1 MMFFASCGKGLE
13 YLLVD
18 ECLANG
24 ATSAKAAMA
33 GVSIEG
39 DLNVAMSL
47 VMHSRLASRVLW
59 PLLSFECPDERTL
72 YERACEID
80 WPLHIAPTASIAVD
94 AHVSGSGITHGQF
107 AAQRVKDAV
116 VDTIRREFNQRPNV
130 DLQDPD
136 VRIHLVLRKG
146 VATLSID
153 LGNGPLHR
161 RGWRQHQGEA
171 PLKETLAAAML
182 IRGGWP
188 QLSAQS
194 GAGLLDPM
202 CGAGT
207 LLIEGALMAADVAPG
222 LARYPFG
229 EVPTRWLQFDAKKW
243 QAIVAAAGER
253 RDAGWSRLSELV
265 IVGEDMDA
273 RAIRNAQRN
282 AELAGVE
289 QFIQWRVRAI
299 DEPLTTDDTLPP
311 QGVVICNP
319 PYDARLQA
327 DPQLYR
333 SLGRTL
339 ATRVA
344 DWTASILCGDR
355 ELAKATGLRAS
366 KLYVLFNG
374 AIEATLLV
382 VSPLGANAAR
392 SIDADAPPR
401 ALSDGAQ
408 MVANRIRKNQRKLKS
423 WLQREQIDAYRIYDA
438 DLPEY
443 ACAVDVY
450 VEADSRQVWLH
461 VQEYAAPA
469 SIPEET
475 QRKRLNDLLAAVRD
489 VFGVSRDFV
498 SVKTRSRA
506 KGGSKYGVMDT
517 RGENIVVREAN
528 AKLNVNLFDYL
539 DTGLFL
545 DHRPIR
551 VQIEQAAAGKS
562 FLNLFAYTGAA
573 TVHAAV
579 GQAASTTSVDL
590 SGTYLQWCSD
600 NLQLNG
606 MGGRHHKLVQAD
618 VMEFLRDDRGTYDLI
633 FCDPPTFSNSE
644 RAQDFDV
651 QSAHVELLSLAMRRL
666 SGDGVLIFS
675 NNFRR
680 FKLDEGAVGDFAD
693 CVEITSQTLDPDFER
708 NTRIHR
714 CWRLTH
720 KY

>member
-1 MMFFASCGKGLE
+1 MTFFVSCGKGLE

-33 GVSIEG
+33 GVSVEG
-39 DLNVAMSL
+39 DVQVAMAL
-47 VMHSRLASRVLW
+47 VLHSRLASRVLW
-59 PLLSFECPDERTL
+59 PLHSFECPDEKTL

-80 WPLHIAPTASIAVD
+80 WPLHVSPTASIAVD

-130 DLQDPD
+130 DLQNPD

-188 QLSAQS
+188 EASKQP
-194 GAGLLDPM
+194 GVGLLDPM

-222 LARYPFG
+222 LARYPFAAA
-229 EVPTRWLQFDAKKW
+229 PTRWLQFDVKSWKA
-243 QAIVAAAGER
+243 QYAEAER
-253 RDAGWSRLSELV
+253 RRDEGADRLASLV
-265 IVGEDMDA
+265 FVGEDMDP
-273 RAIRNAQRN
+273 RAIRNAKQN
-282 AELAGVE
+282 AELAGVGDV
-289 QFIQWRVRAI
+289 IRWRERALTT
-299 DEPLTTDDTLPP
+299 PLTEDDALPSK
-311 QGVVICNP
+311 GVVVCNP
-319 PYDARLQA
+319 PYDARLAA
-327 DPQLYR
+327 DPALYR
-333 SLGRTL
+333 ALGQSLV
-339 ATRVA
+339 ARVP
-344 DWTASILCGDR
+344 DWTAALLCGDLD
-355 ELAKATGLRAS
+355 LAKATSLRATRR
-366 KLYVLFNG
+366 YVLFNG
-374 AIEATLLV
+374 AIEAALIV
-382 VSPLGANAAR
+382 VSPIGASVR
-392 SIDADAPPR
+392 QSDDVTAPRP
-401 ALSDGAQ
+401 LSEGAQ
-408 MVANRIRKNQRKLKS
+408 MVANRLRKNRRKLKA
-423 WLQREQIDAYRIYDA
+423 WLQREAINAYRIYDA

-450 VEADSRQVWLH
+450 VEEGSGQHWLH
-461 VQEYAAPA
+461 VQEYAAPS
-469 SIPEET
+469 SIPEDT
-475 QRKRLNDLLAAVRD
+475 QRKRLNELLAAVRE
-489 VFGVSRDFV
+489 VFEVSREFV
-498 SVKTRSRA
+498 SVKTRSRS
-506 KGGSKYGVMDT
+506 KGGSKYGVMDR
-517 RGENIVVREAN
+517 RGETLIVREGN
-528 AKLNVNLFDYL
+528 ARLLVNLFDYL

-551 VQIEQAAAGKS
+551 VQMEAAAADKR

-579 GQAASTTSVDL
+579 GHARATTSVDL

-606 MGGRHHKLVQAD
+606 MSGRQHQLVQAD
-618 VMEFLRDDRGTYDLI
+618 VMEFLRSDRGQYDLI
-633 FCDPPTFSNSE
+633 FCDPPTFSNSK

-651 QSAHVELLSLAMRRL
+651 QAAHVELLSMAMRRL
-666 SGDGVLIFS
+666 ADDGVLIFS

-680 FKLDEGAVGDFAD
+680 FKLDEDAIAAFAICD
-693 CVEITSQTLDPDFER
+693 EITDQTIDPDFSR
-708 NTRIHR
+708 DGKIHR

-720 KY
+720 H